1 MTEAALKEAEQ
12 MPLIQQPGQSGAM
25 QAFTPA
31 QMIQVALEK
40 EAGMET
46 IERLLAVQERWEAGE
61 ARKAFVRAM
70 ANFKAGAPSISK
82 NRKVRYENRNNGVTS
97 YDHASLDH
105 ILDTVGPEMSRAGL
119 SHSWRTEQRDGFI
132 YVTCRLTHELGH
144 FEETTLFGM
153 PDNSGGKNAVQAVGS
168 TVSYL
173 QRYTFLAVAGL
184 ATGDMDDDGQ
194 GAAPA
199 SGSQQQNQ
207 EQESAPDFY
216 PKEAFKENLP
226 KWKKLVESG
235 KKTPNAVLT
244 TIGSKARLT
253 EQQRQQILNLGKG
266 SNQ

>member
-1 MTEAALKEAEQ
+1 MTDAALKEAEQ

-70 ANFKAGAPSISK
+70 ANFKASAPSISK

-105 ILDTVGPEMSRAGL
+105 ILDTVSPEMSRAGL
-119 SHSWRTEQRDGFI
+119 SHSWRTEQRDNLI
-132 YVTCRLTHELGH
+132 HVTCRLTHELGH

-173 QRYTFLAVAGL
+173 QRYTFLAVTGL

-194 GAAPA
+194 GAAPTVEA
-199 SGSQQQNQ
+199 Q
-207 EQESAPDFY
+207 EQGQAEPETY
-216 PKEAFKENLP
+216 PEEAFKANFP

-235 KKTPNAVLT
+235 KKTPNAILV
-244 TIGSKARLT
+244 TIGSKAKVT
-253 EQQRQQILNLGKG
+253 EQQRQQILNLGEG
-266 SNQ
+266 SSQ